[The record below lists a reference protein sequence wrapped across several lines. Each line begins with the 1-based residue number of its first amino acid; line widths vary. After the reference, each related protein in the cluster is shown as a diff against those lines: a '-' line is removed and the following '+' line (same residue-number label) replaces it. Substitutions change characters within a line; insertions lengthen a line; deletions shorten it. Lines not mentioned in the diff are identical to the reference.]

1 MIRVCGRGVFEWV
14 VGVGD
19 LTELDQLVIDQYNMG
34 VRASE

>member
-1 MIRVCGRGVFEWV
+1 MECLNRV